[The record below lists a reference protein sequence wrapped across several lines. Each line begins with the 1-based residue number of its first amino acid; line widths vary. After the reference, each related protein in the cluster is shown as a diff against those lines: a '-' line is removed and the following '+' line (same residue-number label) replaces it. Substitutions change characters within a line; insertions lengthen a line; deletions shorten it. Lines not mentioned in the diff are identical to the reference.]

1 MRMSSPVT
9 RFAPSP
15 TGRLHLGNVRT
26 ALFNYLLARREGGR
40 FLLRIEDS
48 DRARGGEDLLE
59 ALLVDLRWLGLEWD
73 AGPGAEDEWGPYRQ
87 SERDPLYAEAYA
99 TLEQGGRAYPCFCSA
114 LELEVS
120 RKTQLAAGQP
130 PRYAGTC
137 RDLDDEARTARIRDG
152 RQPSLRF
159 RVDPGKTVSFDD
171 LVRGPQAFVTDDL
184 GDFVIRRADGAPMF
198 FFCNALDDALMRVTH
213 VLRGEDHL
221 SNTPRQLLLLEALG
235 MSAPVYGHLP
245 LLLGREGR
253 PLSKR
258 EDSAGLHSLRQAGFL
273 PAAILNYLLRLGH
286 AGAPD
291 GWVEPAD
298 LPSAFNLDKVGR
310 APAHFDESQLL
321 HWQREAVN
329 RLDPAA
335 LAAWM
340 ASAVV
345 ELDADRL
352 TTLAAVAG
360 RNLNFPAEARDWA
373 GVLYGEL
380 PPMEPAATLAIQEAG
395 PAFFAAALEALDSE
409 GPDLA
414 KITALVR
421 ARTGSKGA
429 RLYMPLRAALTG
441 LTHGPE
447 LAPLLKAM
455 DPSLLRRRLAAQA
468 GHAGETT

>member
-1 MRMSSPVT
+1 MSSPVT

-15 TGRLHLGNVRT
+15 TGRLHLGNIRT

-48 DRARGGEDLLE
+48 DRSRGGEELLE
-59 ALLVDLRWLGLEWD
+59 ALLMDLRWLGLVWD

-87 SERDPLYAEAYA
+87 SGRDALYAEAYG
-99 TLEQGGRAYPCFCSA
+99 TLERDGRAYPCFCSA

-137 RDLDDEARTARIRDG
+137 RDLDDEARAARTRDG

-159 RVDPGKTVSFDD
+159 RVEPGRTVGFDD
-171 LVRGPQAFVTDDL
+171 LVRGPQAFATDDL

-235 MSAPVYGHLP
+235 MNAPAYGHLP

-258 EDSAGLHSLRQAGFL
+258 EDSAGLHQLRQAGYL

-291 GWVEPAD
+291 GWVELAD
-298 LPSAFNLDKVGR
+298 LPAAFHLDKVGR
-310 APAHFDESQLL
+310 APAHFDEAQLL

-329 RLDPAA
+329 RLDAPA
-335 LAAWM
+335 LAAWI
-340 ASAVV
+340 APAVG
-345 ELDADRL
+345 ELGPDRL
-352 TTLAAVAG
+352 ATLAAVAG
-360 RNLNFPAEARDWA
+360 PNLNFPAEALNWA
-373 GVLYGEL
+373 GVLFGEL

-395 PAFFAAALEALDSE
+395 PAFFAAALEAYDSE

-414 KITALVR
+414 KVAVLVR
-421 ARTGSKGA
+421 ARTGCKGA

-447 LAPLLKAM
+447 LAPLIRAIE
-455 DPSLLRRRLAAQA
+455 PHLLRRRLAAQA
-468 GHAGETT
+468 AHAGETD